1 MFYSYSRNTSGR
13 KKFDIAALSKKHGF
27 GYALSFNGLK
37 ATYDEYA
44 DVLRKELY
52 PEEKTAEMEKNVED
66 MPKEITTEAEPE
78 MEMKCVMVPKVKDEM
93 PKEVKEMTK
102 EEVKDNEMMTD
113 L

>member
-1 MFYSYSRNTSGR
+1 MLYLFSRNTSGR

-52 PEEKTAEMEKNVED
+52 PEEKTVEVEEKAEEM
-66 MPKEITTEAEPE
+66 TTEAVPE

-93 PKEVKEMTK
+93 PKEVKEMAN
-102 EEVKDNEMMTD
+102 EEVKDNDMMTD